1 MLTALL
7 FALGLPCPGLDTS
20 ASPAASAPLPADA
33 IVGEWWT
40 QEKDGRVEFSK
51 AADGSYQGVL
61 RYGIQPR
68 KDIHNK
74 DPRLRGRSVI
84 GIVLMWNLRY
94 ADGEYTGGFVYN
106 PEDGDTY
113 RMTAWLTSPRAL
125 KVRGFLGIS
134 LFGQT
139 HTWARYR

>member
-7 FALGLPCPGLDTS
+7 FALGLPCAGAFCGAL
-20 ASPAASAPLPADA
+20 PAASAPLPADA

-40 QEKDGRVEFSK
+40 QERDGRVEFAK
-51 AADGSYQGVL
+51 APDGSYQGVL

-68 KDIHNK
+68 KDVHNK
-74 DPRLRGRSVI
+74 DPKLRDRLLI

-94 ADGEYTGGFVYN
+94 SDGEYSGGFVYN

-113 RMTAWLTSPRAL
+113 RMKAWLPSPRAL

-134 LFGQT
+134 LLGQT
-139 HTWARYR
+139 HTWTRYR